1 MIQHTVVT
9 THNRS
14 SIHPALS
21 QPTIILLYLFPGP
34 QLKKGFLLEK
44 NRKCHCIDEIQRE
57 RESSTNQTHENR
69 HGLGSTRLT
78 QTPIW
83 TTLRFHWYRFYV
95 SWRKIAAF
103 WKGGHEKKQFFFV
116 FAGARK
122 RIRIMVKRNCS
133 RWQRMIDFALW
144 AQHGVSKHS
153 LSTYAKLYPLWGYL
167 LKDASQRLLSLE
179 CYVKV
184 QLGFK
189 KSTFPMLCWSN
200 IHHIRCASAHVF
212 DSTNKE
218 SQRYF

>member
-9 THNRS
+9 THNIS

-83 TTLRFHWYRFYV
+83 TTLRFHWYKFYV

-103 WKGGHEKKQFFFV
+103 WKGGR
-116 FAGARK
+116 ARK
-122 RIRIMVKRNCS
+122 KAAFVRIRWRTQKNKNNGETKL
-133 RWQRMIDFALW
+133 FALAKDDRLCPVGAAW
-144 AQHGVSKHS
+144 RIQAQFEH
-153 LSTYAKLYPLWGYL
+153 L
-167 LKDASQRLLSLE
+167 R
-179 CYVKV
+179 
-184 QLGFK
+184 
-189 KSTFPMLCWSN
+189 
-200 IHHIRCASAHVF
+200 
-212 DSTNKE
+212 
-218 SQRYF
+218 